1 MIAISRRSDAVSSYE
16 YGCDLRRLFPWP
28 GVGDPLWG
36 AAVASVRPSE
46 ATTAHSHDEEE
57 AFLVLRGHGTITI
70 DDVSEKVS
78 AGDLIYLPRHSH
90 HSMRNDSD
98 DDRLE
103 FLTIFWGSR
112 EANLRMI
119 EMAAA
124 LAAKLEPPRT
134 VEVLIAE

>member
-1 MIAISRRSDAVSSYE
+1 M
-16 YGCDLRRLFPWP
+16 
-28 GVGDPLWG
+28 WG